1 MVRTK
6 TVVILGWRVR
16 WWWRLA
22 GAARAEDSDR
32 FRPYVGLRFF
42 DTNPAT
48 GVHDLFGFSLGAN
61 LNRYFGVELSGDRYE
76 VFPDISPYGT
86 IGEYG
91 VFALIPQ
98 VRVRYPVF
106 EDKLVPYIIGGVGA
120 AFTQFNDRKP
130 RGFGLSIQDQSSTVV
145 AGTAGLGIEYFIADN
160 IAVGIEAKYLFA
172 PDPTLV
178 VQGNREKVKI
188 SAPLF
193 TFGMRM
199 FYPELT
205 PAPMAEAREHV
216 PTRLYVGVRAG
227 GAVILN
233 SELIPGLEA
242 EPTNNAIGGALTKY
256 FGVSGG
262 FNFGR
267 YLGLEIALDGYEVN
281 LDLSGAGNIGEYAVY
296 TAIPYV
302 RLRYPMAGDR
312 LQPYL
317 LGGFGY
323 GYTEFNDRKPPGENL
338 SIEAKSS
345 SWAMGFGGRDRVLR
359 DKQHRARARDE
370 VRLHAGA
377 LHHDRL
383 EPGPRCG
390 AVGPPLLPRSAR
402 LSPRPPV
409 VEAVG
414 APAVSHRST
423 HRRPLG
429 HDQGRRAPDE
439 LG

>member
-1 MVRTK
+1 MPRLT
-6 TVVILGWRVR
+6 IAIALL
-16 WWWRLA
+16 LA
-22 GAARAEDSDR
+22 GALLGTSGAPARAEDSDR
-32 FRPYVGLRFF
+32 FRPYIGLKFF

-61 LNRYFGVELSGDRYE
+61 VNRYFGAELSGDRYE
-76 VFPDISPYGT
+76 VFPDIAPYGT

-106 EDKLVPYIIGGVGA
+106 EDKLVPYFVGGVGA

-145 AGTAGLGIEYFIADN
+145 AATAGLGVEYFIADN
-160 IAVGIEAKYLFA
+160 IAVGIEARYLFA
-172 PDPTLV
+172 PDPTMV
-178 VQGNREKVKI
+178 VQGSREKVKI

-199 FYPELT
+199 FYPELH

-216 PTRLYVGVRAG
+216 PTRFYIGARAG
-227 GAVILN
+227 GAVIL
-233 SELIPGLEA
+233 SPELIPGLEA

-281 LDLSGAGNIGEYAVY
+281 LDLKGSGNIGEYSVY
-296 TAIPYV
+296 AAIPYLRV
-302 RLRYPMAGDR
+302 RYPVLGDR
-312 LQPYL
+312 LQPYV

-323 GYTEFNDRKPPGENL
+323 GHTEFNDRKPPGANL
-338 SIEAKSS
+338 SIVADTS
-345 SWAMGFGGRDRVLR
+345 SWAMGFGAGIEYFVTSNIALGMEMKYIYTPGHPITIGSNPTRDATPQALLFSIGLR
-359 DKQHRARARDE
+359 AFLFDFPRWSPAEDRPTPAQQAARR
-370 VRLHAGA
+370 
-377 LHHDRL
+377 
-383 EPGPRCG
+383 
-390 AVGPPLLPRSAR
+390 
-402 LSPRPPV
+402 
-409 VEAVG
+409 
-414 APAVSHRST
+414 
-423 HRRPLG
+423 
-429 HDQGRRAPDE
+429 
-439 LG
+439 

>member
-1 MVRTK
+1 MTRAKALLILLLAAVMVAA
-6 TVVILGWRVR
+6 
-16 WWWRLA
+16 A
-22 GAARAEDSDR
+22 GASARAEDSDR
-32 FRPYVGLRFF
+32 FRPYVGLKFF

-61 LNRYFGVELSGDRYE
+61 VNRYFGVELSGDRYE

-98 VRVRYPVF
+98 VRLRYPVF

-145 AGTAGLGIEYFIADN
+145 AATAGLGIEYFIADN
-160 IAVGIEAKYLFA
+160 IAVGIEARYLFA

-188 SAPLF
+188 SAPLI

-199 FYPELT
+199 FYPELA
-205 PAPMAEAREHV
+205 PAPMAEARKDV

-233 SELIPGLEA
+233 SELIPGLDA

-262 FNFGR
+262 LNFGR
-267 YLGLEIALDGYEVN
+267 YLGLELALDGYEVN
-281 LDLSGAGNIGEYAVY
+281 LDLKGAGNIGEYAVY
-296 TAIPYV
+296 TAIPYLRV
-302 RLRYPMAGDR
+302 RYPMLGDR
-312 LQPYL
+312 LQPYA

-323 GYTEFNDRKPPGENL
+323 GYTEFNDRKQPGAN
-338 SIEAKSS
+338 IQIDAKNG
-345 SWAMGFGGRDRVLR
+345 SWAMAFGAGIEYFVMSNIALGLEMKYVYTPGHAITIGSNPTRDAAPSALLFSIGLR
-359 DKQHRARARDE
+359 AF
-370 VRLHAGA
+370 
-377 LHHDRL
+377 
-383 EPGPRCG
+383 
-390 AVGPPLLPRSAR
+390 LLDFPAWKPS
-402 LSPRPPV
+402 
-409 VEAVG
+409 
-414 APAVSHRST
+414 APATARF
-423 HRRPLG
+423 
-429 HDQGRRAPDE
+429 
-439 LG
+439 